1 VSRDGLE
8 RPRPSLDRRRDGAAV
23 ALVVAG
29 FAALG
34 LSLPLG
40 FDFPIGDSWSYAWSA
55 RQLCELGELRLTD
68 WQAMTLVGQLLLSL
82 PVCWLFSADPL
93 VLNLLTGVV
102 SAATAV
108 LFFLVLRLAGVG
120 RGPALLGVAVLV
132 GNPIYLAQSVTFDT
146 EIFFLFAAMAGLLAL
161 VAWDRSGRGWQLWA
175 AGAAFALAALVRQHA
190 LVFSLAGLAGL
201 AGARQQGRRPVLPWL
216 LAPLCLAL
224 FYLWLHSFHGIPKA
238 YSWQQ
243 ADMIDR
249 LLDPL
254 RLLRAVFFGSV
265 ASVHYLAV
273 FLLPV
278 VPLLWLRGRAEPLR
292 VGRLG
297 WAVAGTGSALVL
309 VGTGLGVREGIHMP
323 YLPNIVELPQ
333 VLSPLGAHGAARA
346 VERVLTL
353 ATTACALLL
362 LAALGITLRTG
373 RGAAEPGAVLR
384 RFALV
389 SGLLLLAF
397 NIATGLRFDRYL
409 LLPIPLLLPALLGG
423 RTART
428 GVVLGLLLLLPMA
441 VFSWT
446 LVDQRIRRAAC
457 TWEAAEALVEA
468 GYRPFQID
476 AGFAFNGYHS
486 YERLSRTH
494 GTGRVRPWRPEGHP
508 GAEVLVRS
516 RPQRAD
522 RLETVSVQHCSNHLG
537 LKRLSVYVYR
547 RRE

>member
-1 VSRDGLE
+1 
-8 RPRPSLDRRRDGAAV
+8 V

-40 FDFPIGDSWSYAWSA
+40 FDFPINDSWSYAWSA

-82 PVCWLFSADPL
+82 PACWLFSADPL
-93 VLNLLTGVV
+93 VLNLFTGVL

-108 LFFLVLRLAGVG
+108 LFFLVLRLAGAG

-132 GNPIYLAQSVTFDT
+132 GNPIYLAQSVTFGT
-146 EIFFLFAAMAGLLAL
+146 EIFFLFAATAGLLAL
-161 VAWDRSGRGWQLWA
+161 VAWDHSGRGWQLWA

-190 LVFSLAGLAGL
+190 IVFSLAGLAGL
-201 AGARQQGRRPVLPWL
+201 AGRRREGWWPLLPWL
-216 LAPLCLAL
+216 LAPLCLGL
-224 FYLWLHSFHGIPKA
+224 FYLWLHAFHGVPKA
-238 YSWQQ
+238 FSWQQ
-243 ADMIDR
+243 ADMLER

-265 ASVHYLAV
+265 ASLHYLAV

-278 VPLLWLRGRAEPLR
+278 VPLLWLRRRAEPLR
-292 VGRLG
+292 TGRLG

-309 VGTGLGVREGIHMP
+309 VGTGLLFREGIRMP
-323 YLPNIVELPQ
+323 YLPNIVALPQ
-333 VLSPLGAHGAARA
+333 VLSPLGASAAAPALERA
-346 VERVLTL
+346 LTP
-353 ATTACALLL
+353 ATTVCALLL
-362 LAALGITLRTG
+362 FAALGLALRAG
-373 RGAAEPGAVLR
+373 PGATEPGAGLR
-384 RFALV
+384 RFALL

-397 NIATGLRFDRYL
+397 SIATGLRFDRHL
-409 LLPIPLLLPALLGG
+409 LLPIPFLLPTLLGG
-423 RTART
+423 RTARA
-428 GVVLGLLLLLPMA
+428 GAVLGLLLLLPMA

-476 AGFAFNGYHS
+476 AGFAFNGYHF
-486 YERLSRTH
+486 YQELSRRH
-494 GTGRVRPWRPEGHP
+494 GAGHAQPWRPEAHP
-508 GAEVLVRS
+508 GAELLVRS
-516 RPQRAD
+516 RPQRAN
-522 RLETVSVQHCSNHLG
+522 RLEPVDVRHCPNHLG
-537 LKRLSVYVYR
+537 LKRLTTYVYR